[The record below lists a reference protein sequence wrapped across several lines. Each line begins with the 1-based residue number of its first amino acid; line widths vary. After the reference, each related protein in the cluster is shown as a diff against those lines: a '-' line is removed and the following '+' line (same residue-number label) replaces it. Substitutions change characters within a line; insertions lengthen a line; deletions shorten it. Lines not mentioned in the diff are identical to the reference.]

1 MSRARDIASHGYSST
16 NANILINPSFTV
28 QQRGAVIDHAANGYG
43 PDRWKARGTDYV
55 GGTMAQSSTSL
66 DATTGVNKLKIEH
79 NGATDYSFIQQRIEA
94 VNLQGLYGS
103 EITFSFGYSDSGSG
117 DPKVNLLSFDSGG
130 TEKTLFDAVPTDL
143 GGGRWS
149 CTCTLSTDDGT
160 FPDPSNRGFSVVIYP
175 NEKNTAPDE
184 WYVWEP
190 KLEAGSEATPFVA
203 RPYGEELAL
212 CYRYLWRHT
221 SETGNGTYYRYFN
234 GAFTDTAAFTGV
246 VTFPQTMR
254 AIPTFSTAGSIAAW
268 DGSGV
273 FPGTVSKGGDGGNPD
288 AALMVITGLVGNPTR
303 FRAGSALSDNNNNSY
318 LEFDAEL

>member
-1 MSRARDIASHGYSST
+1 MSRARDIASHGYTST

-28 QQRGAVIDHAANGYG
+28 QQRGAVIDHATTSYG
-43 PDRWKARGTDYV
+43 PDRWQVRGLSDV
-55 GGTMAQSSTSL
+55 GGTMSQTSTSL
-66 DATTGVNKLKIEH
+66 DATTGVSKLKIEH
-79 NGATDYSFIQQRIEA
+79 NGATSFSVIQQKVEA

-184 WYVWEP
+184 WYVWET

-212 CYRYLWRHT
+212 CQRYLYNMDVGTTVIFPATRAGT
-221 SETGNGTYYRYFN
+221 SKVS
-234 GAFTDTAAFTGV
+234 FTVTVPV
-246 VTFPQTMR
+246 VMR
-254 AIPTFSTAGSIAAW
+254 AAPSYSALAGGNDFATR
-268 DGSGV
+268 G
-273 FPGTVSKGGDGGNPD
+273 GGDQESGLSAYSINLSGNSIYMATDVSFVPD
-288 AALMVITGLVGNPTR
+288 S
-303 FRAGSALSDNNNNSY
+303 GSAYVVWVSASGNY
-318 LEFDAEL
+318 LFDAEL